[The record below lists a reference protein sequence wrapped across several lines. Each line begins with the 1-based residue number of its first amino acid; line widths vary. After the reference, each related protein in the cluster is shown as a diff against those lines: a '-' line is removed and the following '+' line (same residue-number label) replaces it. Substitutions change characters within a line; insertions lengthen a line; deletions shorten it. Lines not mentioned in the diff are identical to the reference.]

1 MIRLVLR
8 PASVGNIRFAVSP
21 ALETVQFLNVVARA
35 GHLQNGHG
43 LWMRQAI
50 RDLASLDVGELLDTV
65 RDENYSPDFLHP
77 HPERG
82 EADEVFARQM
92 MTVLSTPPAQIER
105 QLEVAYRSRSL
116 DWVGSSIEDA
126 RELLVKQLTT
136 CWERVVRPMWP
147 RVEAIAR
154 TDIRTRSDFASSDGL
169 RAAVNDLHT
178 RLTMRDEAI
187 EFTRKNIN
195 SPGEELAIGE
205 EGIVLIPTVLGE
217 RCVAVGWSPGGPA
230 QLMYWARGSGLL
242 HESSNGDSALPSVL
256 GATRVS
262 LLAASVEPT
271 TTKELAA
278 RLELAPA
285 TVSYHLTAMS
295 RVGWLSRVRIGR
307 SVEYEATELGR
318 RILEERHES

>member
-21 ALETVQFLNVVARA
+21 ALETVQFLNVIARS
-35 GHLQNGHG
+35 GPSQNG
-43 LWMRQAI
+43 QAPWLQQAT
-50 RDLASLDVGELLDTV
+50 RELASLDVGELLDTV
-65 RDENYSPDFLHP
+65 KDENYSPDFLHP

-92 MTVLSTPPAQIER
+92 MMVLSTPPAQVEQ
-105 QLEVAYRSRSL
+105 QLEVAYRGRSL
-116 DWVGSSIEDA
+116 DWVDSSIEDA

-136 CWERVVRPMWP
+136 CWEHVVRPIWP

-154 TDIRTRSDFASSDGL
+154 VDIRTRSEFASTDGL
-169 RAAVNDLHT
+169 SAAINDLHT
-178 RLTMRDEAI
+178 RLAMRDEAI
-187 EFTRKNIN
+187 EFTRKNRN
-195 SPGEELAIGE
+195 TPGAELPIGE
-205 EGIVLIPTVLGE
+205 EGVVLIPTVLGE

-242 HESSNGDSALPSVL
+242 HESHNGDSALPSVL
-256 GATRVS
+256 GATRVA
-262 LLAASVEPT
+262 LLAASVMPT

-318 RILEERHES
+318 RILEEHR